1 VLRLEPDILEEVRGL
16 PAHHASL
23 IARVADPKRRAELVG
38 RAPQLSNRQ
47 LHAAIRRLRAD
58 DDLEVA
64 DVLDGIAP
72 GNASEPDDPLRL
84 EAQLT
89 TLVDLCR
96 QVVRILA
103 NLRQRVAGEER
114 QRVADVLR
122 AVASAS
128 EEFGP

>member
-1 VLRLEPDILEEVRGL
+1 MRP
-16 PAHHASL
+16 
-23 IARVADPKRRAELVG
+23 
-38 RAPQLSNRQ
+38 
-47 LHAAIRRLRAD
+47 
-58 DDLEVA
+58 
-64 DVLDGIAP
+64 DGIAP
-72 GNASEPDDPLRL
+72 GNASEPNDPLRL
-84 EAQLT
+84 EAQLA

-128 EEFGP
+128 EEFDA